1 MPADLTPRYQGLDLR
16 ARRGGGAPAEEEEAA
31 ASTEGGRYG
40 NEGGPEGAPTVSDA
54 FAFSRCLILVDPSFF
69 SSYILLSQVP
79 FLLILC
85 IAPFSLFFHLFRF
98 FSGKLLKRFSRAT
111 AAHFSSV

>member
-40 NEGGPEGAPTVSDA
+40 NEGGPEGAPT
-54 FAFSRCLILVDPSFF
+54 
-69 SSYILLSQVP
+69 